1 MPISPEG
8 EQVANFL
15 QMYVKEDRTQ
25 RPELTLGGA
34 VLTRAEL
41 KMFAEMIG
49 EKFRKGMDGH
59 EIGALEMVPTFNEWL
74 LAGRFDHLLKAAP
87 TSGATPAQAQEI
99 ANLRQENLSLKESVT
114 DLARTVRDFM
124 KARSGAE
131 ADAALAG
138 ADEAAIREIE
148 DDPILSDPDI
158 VGPLDHLQPAFDIKD
173 EAELDALGV
182 RDVRALARSL
192 KIEVKGRD
200 LDQMRQD
207 IKVLYGMAKD
217 ADGHYAGVP
226 VRHDDV
232 EEAEDVANAA
242 E

>member
-8 EQVANFL
+8 EQIANFL

-87 TSGATPAQAQEI
+87 TSGATPAEAARLATLE
-99 ANLRQENLSLKESVT
+99 QENLTLREQVT
-114 DLARTVRDFM
+114 DLARTVHGFM

-138 ADEAAIREIE
+138 ADEAALREIE

-173 EAELDALGV
+173 EAELDALPLP
-182 RDVRALARSL
+182 DLRALSRSL
-192 KIEVKGRD
+192 GIETKKRSAD
-200 LDQMRQD
+200 EMRLD
-207 IKVLYGMAKD
+207 IKVLYGMVRD
-217 ADGHYAGVP
+217 ANGNYAGVP
-226 VRHDDV
+226 PRPDDL
-232 EEAEDVANAA
+232 EEATDVAHAA